1 MEPTALP
8 KTLDFVQMDVFTS
21 EPLQGNQLA
30 VFTDARGLGD
40 AEMQR
45 IARETNLSETTF
57 VFPRDEQTEAREG
70 VHVRIFTT
78 EEELPFAGHPTLGT
92 AAVLRSMRNA
102 GLVDLALKVGKIRV
116 NFTKAEADLPYGEM
130 RQNDPVFGSK
140 HSFDEIAKIG
150 GLSPH
155 DIQADVPIQTVSTG
169 NAFIIVPV
177 RSLEA
182 MSRLNFDQRRAQAY
196 LDRSDG
202 KFFYWICAEATSPE
216 AQFHARMVF
225 YHAEDPATGSA
236 AGPAIAYLVRYGLA
250 KSEER
255 VVIEQGVEI
264 KRRSHMFVSAK
275 RDGERITDVRVGGY
289 SVEIA
294 RGTYLLP

>member
-1 MEPTALP
+1 LP

-30 VFTDARGLGD
+30 VFTDARGLSD
-40 AEMQR
+40 VEMQR

-57 VFPRDEQTEAREG
+57 VFPRDIEIERREG
-70 VHVRIFTT
+70 VRVRIFTT

-92 AAVLRSMRNA
+92 AAVLRERLNGST
-102 GLVDLALKVGKIRV
+102 VDLALKVGKIPV
-116 NFTKAEADLPYGEM
+116 TFKQDEADLPFGEM
-130 RQNDPVFGSK
+130 RQNDPQFLAT
-140 HSFDEIAKIG
+140 HDANEIAPIA
-150 GLSPH
+150 GLSPQ
-155 DIQADVPIQTVSTG
+155 DLRTDVPIETVSTG
-169 NAFIIVPV
+169 NAFIIVMV
-177 RSLEA
+177 RSLET

-202 KFFYWICAEATSPE
+202 KFFYWLCAETTASET
-216 AQFHARMVF
+216 QFHARMIF

-236 AGPAIAYLVRYGLA
+236 AGPAIAYLVKHGLV
-250 KSEER
+250 KSEQR

-275 RDGERITDVRVGGY
+275 RDGERITDVRVGGHA
-289 SVEIA
+289 VEVA
-294 RGTYLLP
+294 RGTYSLP